1 MYITIK
7 WMTSAGCMHEVG
19 HAKWGIWG
27 SPGDGVG
34 SESWWEWGFG
44 GLMECSGIRGDGC
57 TTLHVLKTTEPL

>member
-19 HAKWGIWG
+19 HSKWVIWE

-34 SESWWEWGFG
+34 SEVGGGFRTG
-44 GLMECSGIRGDGC
+44 ETCAPVADSC
-57 TTLHVLKTTEPL
+57 